1 MRDEYAHAISYLV
14 AELKATGLYT
24 ELTEKY
30 RNELLPERQNCQEE
44 VEYEGEELASL
55 DTYHLLAPLLL
66 CWGLTTA
73 GIVL

>member
-1 MRDEYAHAISYLV
+1 MREEYAHAISYLV

-24 ELTEKY
+24 KLMEEY
-30 RNELLPERQNCQEE
+30 RDELLPERHNCKEE
-44 VEYEGEELASL
+44 VEYEGEEVASL

-73 GIVL
+73 GLAM